1 MIIHDLHV
9 VRMAISPNKT
19 DPPLLIDADRMLS
32 LPIAAQ
38 RLQLIARRRSKNP
51 QVRCSVQLQQFSQ
64 RNPLKRT
71 KALAMLIVKKRLSV
85 LGAEALDHPQS
96 VTRIALY
103 VKRYTEPE
111 FLNAT
116 APL

>member
-1 MIIHDLHV
+1 MIIHDFHV
-9 VRMAISPNKT
+9 VCMAISPNKT
-19 DPPLLIDADRMLS
+19 DPPFFIDADRILS

-38 RLQLIARRRSKNP
+38 GLQLIARRRSKNP
-51 QVRCSVQLQQFSQ
+51 QFRCSMQLQQFSQ
-64 RNPLKRT
+64 RNPLKGT
-71 KALAMLIVKKRLSV
+71 KALAMLILKKRLSV
-85 LGAEALDHPQS
+85 LGAEALNHPRS
-96 VTRIALY
+96 VTRTALY